1 MILTENKLRN
11 IIRESIIN
19 IINEEVN
26 SNGLNKYHI
35 FYIDN
40 GNVYAGIYNT
50 TYKVKNDKQAFK
62 KFYDE
67 FSKIFL
73 ANLDGDLEKTERYAI
88 GKVTGE
94 DEYGEEDYDIIY
106 DITFYTKNGKKT
118 ECKYSYD
125 GPDGYHFGDTYRE
138 RNEKKFHGYLSDYMG
153 RNVCDIPSGYC
164 GSLAMIKKFTYN
176 FLLKQIKNDPEK
188 NRITVN
194 VNKID
199 NENWGNS
206 NWKRY
211 YAKLYIFGNEP
222 ELFFIEDNDL

>member
-1 MILTENKLRN
+1 MTLTENKLRN

-40 GNVYAGIYNT
+40 GNVYDGILCA
-50 TYKVKNDKQAFK
+50 TYEAKNDKQAFK

-67 FSKIFL
+67 FSYSFL
-73 ANLDGDLEKTERYAI
+73 VNLDGDLEKTERYAI

-106 DITFYTKNGKKT
+106 DITFYTKNGKKADCRYCYT
-118 ECKYSYD
+118 SD
-125 GPDGYHFGDTYRE
+125 GNFKFGDTRSE
-138 RNEKKFHGYLSDYMG
+138 RNEKKFYGYLSDYMG
-153 RNVCDIPSGYC
+153 RKVCDIPDGYC
-164 GSLAMIKKFTYN
+164 GSLAMIKKFVFNYI
-176 FLLKQIKNDPEK
+176 LKQMKSDPEK
-188 NRITVN
+188 RYVYAN
-194 VNKID
+194 VNKVD
-199 NENWGNS
+199 RENWANS

-211 YAKLYIFGNEP
+211 RASVYTFFGDEP
-222 ELFFIEDNDL
+222 ELIFKEDNE

>member
-1 MILTENKLRN
+1 MTLTENKLRN

-40 GNVYAGIYNT
+40 GNVYDGIYNT
-50 TYKVKNDKQAFK
+50 TYEVKNDKQAFK

-67 FSKIFL
+67 FSKVFL

-106 DITFYTKNGKKT
+106 DITFYTKNGKKAD
-118 ECKYSYD
+118 CKYYYTAD
-125 GPDGYHFGDTYRE
+125 GNFKFGDTRSE
-138 RNEKKFHGYLSDYMG
+138 RNEKKFHGYLSDYIG
-153 RNVCDIPSGYC
+153 RNICDIPDGYC
-164 GSLAMIKKFTYN
+164 GSLAMIKKFVYS
-176 FLLKQIKNDPEK
+176 FILKQMKTNPD
-188 NRITVN
+188 NTSVYVN
-194 VNKID
+194 INKID
-199 NENWGNS
+199 RDNWENS

-211 YAKLYIFGNEP
+211 HAGVFNFGGEFEFYFTEN
-222 ELFFIEDNDL
+222 ND